1 MLDRALMNL
10 LCNAGKFT
18 EENGSVSLQLN
29 ELAGDDETARYEIRI
44 KDTGIGMSREFA
56 ERLFIPFERE
66 RTSTVSKIQGTGLGL
81 AITKS
86 IVDMM
91 GGNITVQTEKGKG
104 TEFTVTVGFPLAE
117 PKEETCS
124 SEGDEISFEGI
135 RALLVEDNMVNME
148 IATMLLEQSGFLI
161 ETAENGE
168 IALEM
173 TAASE
178 PGYYDVILMDIQ
190 MPVMDGIEA
199 TKYIVE
205 HDMGKVLILTT
216 FDDDDLVQKALRNGA
231 KGYLIKN
238 HTPEHLKQMIK
249 SVYNGTGVMEDHI
262 LRALAG
268 MGEIKE
274 KGSALSES
282 SFDPS
287 GYSERELDIIKAV
300 AEGLSNKEIADKLF
314 ISEGTVK
321 NYISNIL
328 AKEGLAHRT
337 ALAVYYL
344 TGNKTVNI

>member
-1 MLDRALMNL
+1 MEKIKVIIADDSDFVRDGMKIILDL
-10 LCNAGKFT
+10 
-18 EENGSVSLQLN
+18 
-29 ELAGDDETARYEIRI
+29 DDEFEVLGSAAN
-44 KDTGIGMSREFA
+44 GREAIDMA
-56 ERLFIPFERE
+56 EKER
-66 RTSTVSKIQGTGLGL
+66 
-81 AITKS
+81 
-86 IVDMM
+86 
-91 GGNITVQTEKGKG
+91 
-104 TEFTVTVGFPLAE
+104 P
-117 PKEETCS
+117 
-124 SEGDEISFEGI
+124 
-135 RALLVEDNMVNME
+135 
-148 IATMLLEQSGFLI
+148 
-161 ETAENGE
+161 
-168 IALEM
+168 
-173 TAASE
+173 
-178 PGYYDVILMDIQ
+178 DVFLMDIQ